1 MLLNYFFTCSLVEVR
16 CSEIQDD
23 VNEKHHVNYV
33 VQIFC
38 YIKLIVLFA
47 PTKSYIHR
55 QFNAVVK
62 SKQDDDNVPFFSLW
76 VILFYYSLL
85 Q

>member
-1 MLLNYFFTCSLVEVR
+1 MLLNYFFARPLVKVR
-16 CSEIQDD
+16 CPEIQDD
-23 VNEKHHVNYV
+23 VNEKHHVNNV

-38 YIKLIVLFA
+38 YIKMIILFA
-47 PTKSYIHR
+47 PTKSYFHR

-62 SKQDDDNVPFFSLW
+62 RKQDDDNVPFFSLR

-85 Q
+85 